1 MSAFTPKAPEADC
14 TAPVFGPVAP
24 STLAMRGFR
33 FIDDEDGAKPK
44 PKDDD
49 PDPDKKPAPKPESKS
64 SEDDDDD
71 TELTPAARAK
81 IAKVNR
87 EAKGLRDR
95 LKELED
101 AERERVDAKK
111 DDLTK
116 AQEALADRETK
127 LSSSELTI
135 ARLQVALDKGLT
147 EKQAARLVGAT
158 REELE
163 ADADD
168 FLKDLG
174 PQDGEKKTPPTRQPR
189 ERLRGGGDPTE
200 EGADDDV
207 EDALAHIPR

>member
-1 MSAFTPKAPEADC
+1 MSAFTPALEADC

-33 FIDDEDGAKPK
+33 FIEGDDGAQPK

-49 PDPDKKPAPKPESKS
+49 PDPDKKPAPKPATAP

-71 TELTPAARAK
+71 TELTPAAKAK

-101 AERERVDAKK
+101 AEKERTDAKK

-116 AQEALADRETK
+116 AQEALVDRDTK
-127 LSSSELTI
+127 LSTAEQKI
-135 ARLQVALDKGLT
+135 ARLQIALAKGLT
-147 EKQAARLVGAT
+147 EKQADRLVGT
-158 REELE
+158 TFEELG

-174 PQDGEKKTPPTRQPR
+174 PQDGDKRTPPTRQPR

-200 EGADDDV
+200 EGDDEDV
-207 EDALAHIPR
+207 EDALAKIPR